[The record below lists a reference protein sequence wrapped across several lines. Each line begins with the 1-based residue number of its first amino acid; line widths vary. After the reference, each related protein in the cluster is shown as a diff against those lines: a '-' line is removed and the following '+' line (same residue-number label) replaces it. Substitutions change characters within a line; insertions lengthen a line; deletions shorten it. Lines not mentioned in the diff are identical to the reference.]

1 MLRAAA
7 KNFQDVVVISDVA
20 DYEAVMDEIKKLG
33 CKLCFRKKW
42 QEKYLTYECI

>member
-20 DYEAVMDEIKKLG
+20 DYEAVMNEIK
-33 CKLCFRKKW
+33 
-42 QEKYLTYECI
+42 